1 MVRAQLKSAAA
12 ALAVVVSVSGCMGLT
27 SQLHPTDIVALEQL
41 EDRAAREQA
50 YIDNAIIRTSD
61 ARGVRY
67 TKGYRVGARPRS
79 WQSLDLI
86 LRSDRNSAAA
96 LPENKL
102 RAARVLTGFMI
113 ASALVVVGGIA
124 SSAREGLDLSR
135 PTGTSAIL
143 IGGAASS
150 LAFGIATGVVWGQ
163 ARRGYEG
170 AVNVYNDSLALRLG
184 ISDANGEYR
193 PPEGVLVDEEGFIIL
208 DQRELSVPELRGKSE
223 AVEQA
228 APEPLPIVPVPMGPV
243 PAKPTQSQPGEI
255 ELAPVAPAPIEPES
269 GGSGAPESGGSG
281 RGAAPVEPHV
291 SLVGPSRS

>member
-1 MVRAQLKSAAA
+1 
-12 ALAVVVSVSGCMGLT
+12 MGLT
-27 SQLHPTDIVALEQL
+27 PQLHPTDIVALEQL
-41 EDRAAREQA
+41 EDREAREQA
-50 YIDNAIIRTSD
+50 YIDNAIIQTSD

-67 TKGYRVGARPRS
+67 TKGQRVGARPRS

-96 LPENKL
+96 LPENKI

-170 AVNVYNDSLALRLG
+170 AVNIYNDSLALRLG

-193 PPEGVLVDEEGFIIL
+193 PPPGVLVDEEGFIIL
-208 DQRELSVPELRGKSE
+208 DQRELSVPEMRGNPPEKPE
-223 AVEQA
+223 V
-228 APEPLPIVPVPMGPV
+228 PEPLPIEPMPMGPA
-243 PAKPTQSQPGEI
+243 PAKPTTSEPGEI
-255 ELAPVAPAPIEPES
+255 ELAPVAPAPVEPE
-269 GGSGAPESGGSG
+269 
-281 RGAAPVEPHV
+281 PVEPSEPKSAEPHV

>member
-1 MVRAQLKSAAA
+1 VSRATLKSA
-12 ALAVVVSVSGCMGLT
+12 ALAVVMSASGCMGLT
-27 SQLHPTDIVALEQL
+27 PQLHPTDIAALEQL
-41 EDRAAREQA
+41 EDRDAREQA
-50 YIDNAIIRTSD
+50 YIDNAIIQTSD

-96 LPENKL
+96 LPENKI

-163 ARRGYEG
+163 ARRGYEN

-184 ISDANGEYR
+184 ISNANGEYR

-208 DQRELSVPELRGKSE
+208 DQRELSSPEMRGQTPE
-223 AVEQA
+223 AA
-228 APEPLPIVPVPMGPV
+228 KPKAPEPLPIEPVPMGPGM
-243 PAKPTQSQPGEI
+243 PAKPSEPGQPTEPAEPEI
-255 ELAPVAPAPIEPES
+255 NLAPVAPAPVEPEPS
-269 GGSGAPESGGSG
+269 EPE
-281 RGAAPVEPHV
+281 PVEPHT

>member
-1 MVRAQLKSAAA
+1 VRGKLKSAAA
-12 ALAVVVSVSGCMGLT
+12 ALAVAVSASGCMGLT
-27 SQLHPTDIVALEQL
+27 PQLHPTDIAELEQL
-41 EDRAAREQA
+41 EDRDAREQA
-50 YIDNAIIRTSD
+50 YIDNSIIRTSD
-61 ARGVRY
+61 ARGIRY

-96 LPENKL
+96 LPENKI

-143 IGGAASS
+143 IGGAAGS
-150 LAFGIATGVVWGQ
+150 LAFGIATGIVWGQ
-163 ARRGYEG
+163 ARRGYED

-208 DQRELSVPELRGKSE
+208 DQREVSAPEMRAPEVPP
-223 AVEQA
+223 
-228 APEPLPIVPVPMGPV
+228 APEPLPIVPVPMGPAPKPV
-243 PAKPTQSQPGEI
+243 EPTQGDPGEI
-255 ELAPVAPAPIEPES
+255 ELTPVAPAPIQPEPAE
-269 GGSGAPESGGSG
+269 PK
-281 RGAAPVEPHV
+281 PVEPPA

>member
-1 MVRAQLKSAAA
+1 LV
-12 ALAVVVSVSGCMGLT
+12 
-27 SQLHPTDIVALEQL
+27 
-41 EDRAAREQA
+41 
-50 YIDNAIIRTSD
+50 
-61 ARGVRY
+61 
-67 TKGYRVGARPRS
+67 
-79 WQSLDLI
+79 

-96 LPENKL
+96 LPENKV

-143 IGGAASS
+143 IGGAISS
-150 LAFGIATGVVWGQ
+150 LAFGVATGIVWGQ
-163 ARRGYEG
+163 ARRGYER

-208 DQRELSVPELRGKSE
+208 DQRELSVPELRPQPPAPIGPE
-223 AVEQA
+223 APEV
-228 APEPLPIVPVPMGPV
+228 PEPLPIVPVPMGPAPEKPV
-243 PAKPTQSQPGEI
+243 PPTTSGPDEI
-255 ELAPVAPAPIEPES
+255 ELAPVAPAPVEPES
-269 GGSGAPESGGSG
+269 GGP
-281 RGAAPVEPHV
+281 APVEQPHV

>member
-1 MVRAQLKSAAA
+1 MAAA
-12 ALAVVVSVSGCMGLT
+12 ALAVVVSTSGCMGLT
-27 SQLHPTDIVALEQL
+27 PQLHPTDIAALEQL
-41 EDRAAREQA
+41 EDRTDREQA
-50 YIDNAIIRTSD
+50 YTDNAIIRTSD

-67 TKGYRVGARPRS
+67 TKGYRLGARPRS

-96 LPENKL
+96 LPENKI

-113 ASALVVVGGIA
+113 ATALVVVGGIA

-150 LAFGIATGVVWGQ
+150 LAFGVATGVVWGQ
-163 ARRGYEG
+163 ARRGYEN

-193 PPEGVLVDEEGFIIL
+193 PPPGVLVDEEGFIIL
-208 DQRELSVPELRGKSE
+208 DQRELSSPEMRGDQPE
-223 AVEQA
+223 AVER
-228 APEPLPIVPVPMGPV
+228 APEPLPIQPFPMGPV
-243 PAKPTQSQPGEI
+243 PKEPAPMSPPASSTEPGEPEI
-255 ELAPVAPAPIEPES
+255 DLAPVAPAPVEPEPS
-269 GGSGAPESGGSG
+269 EP
-281 RGAAPVEPHV
+281 APVEPHT

>member
-1 MVRAQLKSAAA
+1 MVVGAT
-12 ALAVVVSVSGCMGLT
+12 GCMGLT
-27 SQLHPTDIVALEQL
+27 SQLHPTDIVALEQI
-41 EDRAAREQA
+41 EDREAREQA
-50 YIDNAIIRTSD
+50 YTDNAIVRTRD

-67 TKGYRVGARPRS
+67 TKGVRLGARPRS
-79 WQSLDLI
+79 WQSLDLV

-96 LPENKL
+96 LPENKI

-163 ARRGYEG
+163 ARRGYEN
-170 AVNVYNDSLALRLG
+170 AVDVYNDSLALRLG
-184 ISDANGEYR
+184 ISDANGQYR

-208 DQRELSVPELRGKSE
+208 DQRELSLPEMREKPPE
-223 AVEQA
+223 VEK
-228 APEPLPIVPVPMGPV
+228 APEPLPIEPVPMGPP
-243 PAKPTQSQPGEI
+243 PAKPTEPGQPVEPEI
-255 ELAPVAPAPIEPES
+255 DLTPVAPAPVEPEPSEPAPIEP
-269 GGSGAPESGGSG
+269 
-281 RGAAPVEPHV
+281 RT

>member
-1 MVRAQLKSAAA
+1 VRGKLKSAAA
-12 ALAVVVSVSGCMGLT
+12 VLAVALSASGCMGLT
-27 SQLHPTDIVALEQL
+27 PQLHPTDIAALEQL
-41 EDRAAREQA
+41 EDRDAREQA
-50 YIDNAIIRTSD
+50 YIDNSIIRTSD
-61 ARGVRY
+61 ARGIRY

-96 LPENKL
+96 LPENKI

-143 IGGAASS
+143 IGGAAGS
-150 LAFGIATGVVWGQ
+150 LAFGIATGIVWGQ
-163 ARRGYEG
+163 ARRGYED
-170 AVNVYNDSLALRLG
+170 AINVYNDSLALRLG

-208 DQRELSVPELRGKSE
+208 DQRELSSPEMRAPEL
-223 AVEQA
+223 VNPP
-228 APEPLPIVPVPMGPV
+228 APEPLPIVPVPMGPA
-243 PAKPTQSQPGEI
+243 PIGAKPVEPTQGDPGEI
-255 ELAPVAPAPIEPES
+255 ELTPVAPAPIAPEPAEPE
-269 GGSGAPESGGSG
+269 
-281 RGAAPVEPHV
+281 PVEPKA

>member
-1 MVRAQLKSAAA
+1 M
-12 ALAVVVSVSGCMGLT
+12 ALAMVGSSSGCMGLT
-27 SQLHPTDIVALEQL
+27 PQLHPTDIAALEQL
-41 EDRAAREQA
+41 EDRDAREQA
-50 YIDNAIIRTSD
+50 YIDNAIVISSD

-96 LPENKL
+96 LPENKI

-163 ARRGYEG
+163 ARRGYEE

-193 PPEGVLVDEEGFIIL
+193 PPPGVLVDEEGFIIL
-208 DQRELSVPELRGKSE
+208 DQRELSVPGMGDQTPE
-223 AVEQA
+223 AVEPK
-228 APEPLPIVPVPMGPV
+228 APEPLPIVPVPMGSMGSSPGKPV
-243 PAKPTQSQPGEI
+243 APTNSERGEI
-255 ELAPVAPAPIEPES
+255 ELTPVAPAPVGGPES
-269 GGSGAPESGGSG
+269 SESGQAPESTQPSEP
-281 RGAAPVEPHV
+281 APVKPHV

>member
-1 MVRAQLKSAAA
+1 MRWGAV
-12 ALAVVVSVSGCMGLT
+12 LAMSVSLSGCMSLT
-27 SQLHPTDIVALEQL
+27 PQLHPTDMAELEQI
-41 EDRAAREQA
+41 EDRDERDQA
-50 YIDNAIIRTSD
+50 YIDNQIVRTSD

-67 TKGYRVGARPRS
+67 TKGHRVGARPRT

-96 LPENKL
+96 LPENKI

-113 ASALVVVGGIA
+113 ATSLVVIGGIA

-143 IGGAASS
+143 IGGAAST

-170 AVNVYNDSLALRLG
+170 AVDVYNDSLALRLG
-184 ISDANGEYR
+184 ISDAEGQYR

-208 DQRELSVPELRGKSE
+208 DQRELSAPGAQVKPDEVERNVPD
-223 AVEQA
+223 
-228 APEPLPIVPVPMGPV
+228 PLPIQPMPLGPV
-243 PAKPTQSQPGEI
+243 APGEPEI
-255 ELAPVAPAPIEPES
+255 ELAPVAPAPVVPETSEPQPVDPKEPKP
-269 GGSGAPESGGSG
+269 GG
-281 RGAAPVEPHV
+281 
-291 SLVGPSRS
+291 LVGPSRS

>member
-1 MVRAQLKSAAA
+1 VSRATLKLAAAA
-12 ALAVVVSVSGCMGLT
+12 ALAVLMSGSGCMGLT
-27 SQLHPTDIVALEQL
+27 AQLHPTDIVALEQL
-41 EDRAAREQA
+41 EDREAREQA
-50 YIDNAIIRTSD
+50 YIDNAIVISSD

-79 WQSLDLI
+79 WQSLDMI

-113 ASALVVVGGIA
+113 ASALVTVGGIA

-143 IGGAASS
+143 IGGAAGS
-150 LAFGIATGVVWGQ
+150 LAFAIATGVVWGQ
-163 ARRGYEG
+163 ARRGYES

-193 PPEGVLVDEEGFIIL
+193 PPEGVLIDEEGFIIL
-208 DQRELSVPELRGKSE
+208 DQRELSSPQMRGNSLPGPAQGEAPE
-223 AVEQA
+223 
-228 APEPLPIVPVPMGPV
+228 APEPLPIELVPMGAPNKPV
-243 PAKPTQSQPGEI
+243 EPPPRAPGEI
-255 ELAPVAPAPIEPES
+255 ELTPVAPPPIEP
-269 GGSGAPESGGSG
+269 GL
-281 RGAAPVEPHV
+281 AATGPAEPHV

>member
-1 MVRAQLKSAAA
+1 MST
-12 ALAVVVSVSGCMGLT
+12 SGCMGLT
-27 SQLHPTDIVALEQL
+27 PQLHPTDIVALEQL
-41 EDRAAREQA
+41 EDREAREQA

-79 WQSLDLI
+79 WQSLDAI

-96 LPENKL
+96 LPENKI

-113 ASALVVVGGIA
+113 ASALMVVGGIA

-163 ARRGYEG
+163 ARHGYEG

-208 DQRELSVPELRGKSE
+208 DQRELSLPEMRGKPSE
-223 AVEQA
+223 AVEQP

-243 PAKPTQSQPGEI
+243 PMGPVAPPPAKPVEPPQSEPGEI
-255 ELAPVAPAPIEPES
+255 ELTPVAPAPVEPES
-269 GGSGAPESGGSG
+269 TEPREPAP
-281 RGAAPVEPHV
+281 AKPHA

>member
-1 MVRAQLKSAAA
+1 M
-12 ALAVVVSVSGCMGLT
+12 ALVVSSSGCMGLT
-27 SQLHPTDIVALEQL
+27 PQLHPTDIAELEQL
-41 EDRAAREQA
+41 EDRDAREQA
-50 YIDNAIIRTSD
+50 YIDNAIVISSD

-96 LPENKL
+96 LPENKI

-163 ARRGYEG
+163 ARRGYENT
-170 AVNVYNDSLALRLG
+170 VNVYNDSLALRLG

-193 PPEGVLVDEEGFIIL
+193 PPPGVLVDEEGFIIL
-208 DQRELSVPELRGKSE
+208 DQRELSSPQMRDQTPEATQPE
-223 AVEQA
+223 T
-228 APEPLPIVPVPMGPV
+228 PEPLPIVPMPMGPMPTGPEPMGPPQPV
-243 PAKPTQSQPGEI
+243 PGQPSQTEI
-255 ELAPVAPAPIEPES
+255 DLAPVAPAPVEPEPSEPVPVEPES
-269 GGSGAPESGGSG
+269 
-281 RGAAPVEPHV
+281 HT

>member
-1 MVRAQLKSAAA
+1 MS
-12 ALAVVVSVSGCMGLT
+12 LT
-27 SQLHPTDIVALEQL
+27 PQLHPTDIAALEQL
-41 EDRAAREQA
+41 EDRDAREQA
-50 YIDNAIIRTSD
+50 YIDNAITRTSD
-61 ARGVRY
+61 LRGTRY
-67 TKGYRVGARPRS
+67 TKGQRVGARPRS
-79 WQSLDLI
+79 WQSLDLV

-96 LPENKL
+96 LPENKV

-143 IGGAASS
+143 IGGAISS
-150 LAFGIATGVVWGQ
+150 LAFGVATGIVWGQ
-163 ARRGYEG
+163 ARRGYER

-208 DQRELSVPELRGKSE
+208 DQRELSVPELRPQPPAPIGPGGPE
-223 AVEQA
+223 VPEV
-228 APEPLPIVPVPMGPV
+228 PEPLPIVPVPMGPV
-243 PAKPTQSQPGEI
+243 PMGPVPMGPAPEKPVPPTTSGPDEI
-255 ELAPVAPAPIEPES
+255 ELAPVAPAPVEPES
-269 GGSGAPESGGSG
+269 GGP
-281 RGAAPVEPHV
+281 APVEPPHV